1 MLSTIL
7 STSGSKGARLAIHV
21 CCLAS
26 HTAILS
32 HPNVLKVDSLCLH
45 LECISSLFGSLDPD
59 GKLFHLCIHGDEEGV
74 PINL

>member
-7 STSGSKGARLAIHV
+7 STSSSKGARLAIHV

-45 LECISSLFGSLDPD
+45 LGIFDHLLSSLDLEDECY
-59 GKLFHLCIHGDEEGV
+59 HLGIHGE
-74 PINL
+74 